1 MNSRVPSDNRGMTLI
16 EVLIALVILT
26 VGLLAL
32 SQQSMVARQQSLAG
46 EMKSEAA
53 ALAQY
58 KFEEFLAL
66 EFDSIDSGADT
77 LQGHP
82 MTWTVSGSDPKTVT
96 LTIERR
102 GLLQKSVEDQF
113 ITIISSWGR

>member
-1 MNSRVPSDNRGMTLI
+1 MNSSGPSDVRGTSLV

-26 VGLLAL
+26 VGVLAL
-32 SQQSMVARQQSLAG
+32 AQQSIVARQQALTG

-53 ALAQY
+53 AVAQF
-58 KFEEFLAL
+58 KFEEFKAGA
-66 EFDSIDSGADT
+66 FDSISSGSDT

-82 MTWTVSGSDPKTVT
+82 MSWSVSGSDPKTVT
-96 LTIERR
+96 LTVERR
-102 GLLQKSVEDQF
+102 GVLQETVTDEF

>member
-1 MNSRVPSDNRGMTLI
+1 MDSRAPSDIRGMSLV

-26 VGLLAL
+26 VGVLAL
-32 SQQSMVARQQSLAG
+32 LQQSIVARQQSLTG
-46 EMKSEAA
+46 ELKSETA

-58 KFEEFLAL
+58 KFEELMAL
-66 EFDSIDSGADT
+66 DFDSISSGSDT

-82 MTWTVSGSDPKTVT
+82 RTWTVSGSDPKTVT

-102 GLLQKSVEDQF
+102 GVLQRSVVDSF